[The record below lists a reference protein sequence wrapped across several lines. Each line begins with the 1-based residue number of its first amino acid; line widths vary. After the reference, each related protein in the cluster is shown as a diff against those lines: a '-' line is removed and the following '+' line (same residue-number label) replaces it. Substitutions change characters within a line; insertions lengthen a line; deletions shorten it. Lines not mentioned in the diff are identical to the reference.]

1 MVICAKRAS
10 GSWFLFPVGSGKPK
24 ASMERQD
31 PREAS
36 LKRKR
41 PRSGKGWHMADE
53 DDSEAAAAAEEARRA
68 RHLALLAEKPAADRG
83 LEELV
88 FGGVDEGGDL
98 LRRLQSPSAQ
108 IDDVVSGSLLEQESD
123 GSEAESEE
131 EETCSSRKP
140 AWIDEDD
147 ETEEIID
154 MTHRYR
160 KNMMKSDAEKKVTKE
175 KLQKRLQEQF
185 QSAMGA
191 TPSWAQRSRKEKK
204 TKNEED
210 SDDESDDDL
219 LRKTGNFVTVSDSL
233 PRGTLQMKNCLHA
246 NNECL
251 SDTKLTTVQFHPS
264 AQVVM
269 TAGIDRTLS
278 LFQVDGITNPKIQSI
293 YLEDF
298 PIYKACFSSDGE
310 QLIATSV
317 HNKLFYIY
325 DMMGGKIIPV
335 NHIRGLE
342 EKIVRRFEVSPDGK
356 FLLVSGSSGY
366 LHLITMKTKEFV
378 GSMKINGKIA
388 ASSFTPDGSKIYTH
402 SAEGEVFI
410 WDVKSRRC
418 VNRFTDEGCLQGTSI
433 AVSRNSQ
440 YVACGSSSGVV
451 NVYTQDDC
459 IRETSPKPL
468 KALMN
473 LVTSATS
480 LSFNPT
486 TEILAMASNKVDEA
500 VKLVHMPSLTV
511 FSNFPVFQ
519 RKQIY
524 LANSMDFSP
533 RSGYFSIANNKGKA
547 LLFRLKHYT
556 DF

>member
-1 MVICAKRAS
+1 
-10 GSWFLFPVGSGKPK
+10 
-24 ASMERQD
+24 MERQD

-140 AWIDEDD
+140 AWVDEDD

-160 KNMMKSDAEKKVTKE
+160 KNMMKSDTEKKVTKE

-433 AVSRNSQ
+433 AISRNSQ
-440 YVACGSSSGVV
+440 YVACGFIFLHLPYSQIFLCSKESK
-451 NVYTQDDC
+451 Y
-459 IRETSPKPL
+459 IW
-468 KALMN
+468 
-473 LVTSATS
+473 
-480 LSFNPT
+480 PT
-486 TEILAMASNKVDEA
+486 PWISHQEVDI
-500 VKLVHMPSLTV
+500 
-511 FSNFPVFQ
+511 FP
-519 RKQIY
+519 
-524 LANSMDFSP
+524 
-533 RSGYFSIANNKGKA
+533 
-547 LLFRLKHYT
+547 
-556 DF
+556 